1 MQTNNL
7 IDFYQD
13 YVDERIDFYTNTK
26 LRRMKIFL
34 EKLKNLNYEKIIKK
48 LKDKNSLI
56 ERYKKEVV
64 EKKVKLISY

>member
-1 MQTNNL
+1 
-7 IDFYQD
+7 
-13 YVDERIDFYTNTK
+13 
-26 LRRMKIFL
+26 MKIFL